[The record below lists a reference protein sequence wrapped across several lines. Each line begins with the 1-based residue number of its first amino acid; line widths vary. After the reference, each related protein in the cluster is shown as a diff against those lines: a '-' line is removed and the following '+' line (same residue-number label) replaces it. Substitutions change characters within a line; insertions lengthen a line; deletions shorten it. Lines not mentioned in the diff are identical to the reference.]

1 MECSF
6 CGRRAVYER
15 RYAGVFLCDR
25 HLIKSVEHRFRLAV
39 SKHELIRRGER
50 VTVAV
55 SGGKDS
61 LSLLYLLAEREDS
74 WGFELSALTVDE
86 GIRGYRE
93 HSVEKVRRAAAELG
107 VEWKLLSFKERFGKT
122 LDEMLQ
128 QDTRLGPC
136 TYCGVLRR
144 RLLNEGAKELGADK
158 LATAHNLDDEV
169 QAIFLD
175 YIRGDLQRLCRLGPK
190 YEPRE
195 GFVPRIKPL
204 REIPEKEMALY
215 AMLRGLDFY
224 LGSCPHRRG
233 MHAEIE
239 RFLNRLE
246 THHPNSKLMILKFF
260 DRIRPKLSELLPQDF
275 NLQSC
280 KLCGEPAAGEI
291 CRSCRLLD
299 DLGIATSGSDSAA

>member
-61 LSLLYLLAEREDS
+61 LSLLHLLAEREDS

-86 GIRGYRE
+86 GISGYRE
-93 HSVEKVRRAAAELG
+93 YSVEKVRKAVTELG
-107 VEWKLLSFKERFGKT
+107 VEWRLISFREKFGKT
-122 LDEMLQ
+122 LDEMLVHAK
-128 QDTRLGPC
+128 LGPC

-144 RLLNEGAKELGADK
+144 KLLNEGAKELGADK

-190 YEPRE
+190 YEARE

-215 AMLRGLDFY
+215 AMLRGIDFH

-233 MHAEIE
+233 IHAEIE
-239 RFLNRLE
+239 AFLNRLE
-246 THHPNSKLMILKFF
+246 SRHPNSKLMILKFF
-260 DRIRPKLSELLPQDF
+260 DRIKPKLSELLPQDF
-275 NLQSC
+275 SLQTC
-280 KLCGEPAAGEI
+280 KLCGEPAAREV
-291 CRSCRLLD
+291 CRSCRLLA
-299 DLGIATSGSDSAA
+299 DLGLVF

>member
-25 HLIKSVEHRFRLAV
+25 HLIKSVEHRFRLSV
-39 SKHELIRRGER
+39 SKHELIKRGER

-61 LSLLYLLAEREDS
+61 LSLLHMLAEREDA

-93 HSVEKVRRAAAELG
+93 HSVEKVRRAVSELG
-107 VEWKLLSFKERFGKT
+107 VEWRLISFRERFGKT
-122 LDEMLQ
+122 LDEMLEGA
-128 QDTRLGPC
+128 RLGPC

-144 RLLNEGAKELGADK
+144 RLLNEEAKELGAEK

-204 REIPEKEMALY
+204 REIPEKEMAIY
-215 AMLRGLDFY
+215 AMLRGIDFH
-224 LGSCPHRRG
+224 LGACPHRRG
-233 MHAEIE
+233 IHAEIE
-239 RFLNRLE
+239 AFLNRLE
-246 THHPNSKLMILKFF
+246 SRHPNSKLMILKFF
-260 DRIRPKLSELLPQDF
+260 DRIKPKLLELLPRDF
-275 NLQSC
+275 NLLTC
-280 KLCGEPAAGEI
+280 KLCGEPAASDI
-291 CRSCRLLD
+291 CRSCRLLIE
-299 DLGIATSGSDSAA
+299 LGVANRTGL